1 MRAVGTGLC
10 EATTAV
16 SSPIAAAGSNGGW
29 RLPHCARPARRAASM
44 IEPMPRILNW
54 CRLSSLVLF
63 LVVLPVTDASAAGIL
78 SEADLRKVDEIR
90 LQFQSLL
97 TDLVQTSKRG
107 DLVGG
112 DSECLKAAT
121 QELLQISGEL
131 SSYEYLM
138 TIEKEM
144 KDVGDDSPVRGAI
157 RFAVEKS
164 SSLLTIERGR
174 FIQLSDQ
181 CRRSL
186 TSYGKTQDALRVID
200 TTIGLLNSIQL
211 RP

>member
-29 RLPHCARPARRAASM
+29 RLPHCASPARRAASM
-44 IEPMPRILNW
+44 IESRILNW
-54 CRLSSLVLF
+54 RRLSSLVLF
-63 LVVLPVTDASAAGIL
+63 LIVLPVTNASPAGIL
-78 SEADLRKVDEIR
+78 SEADLKKVDEIR

-107 DLVGG
+107 DLVGA
-112 DSECLKAAT
+112 DSDCLKAAT

>member
-1 MRAVGTGLC
+1 
-10 EATTAV
+10 
-16 SSPIAAAGSNGGW
+16 
-29 RLPHCARPARRAASM
+29 
-44 IEPMPRILNW
+44 
-54 CRLSSLVLF
+54 
-63 LVVLPVTDASAAGIL
+63 
-78 SEADLRKVDEIR
+78 
-90 LQFQSLL
+90 
-97 TDLVQTSKRG
+97 
-107 DLVGG
+107 
-112 DSECLKAAT
+112 
-121 QELLQISGEL
+121 
-131 SSYEYLM
+131 
-138 TIEKEM
+138 M

-174 FIQLSDQ
+174 FAQLSDQ